1 MNIYEILK
9 CKMHLW
15 EFKKKPR
22 ILVLLIIVYTCV
34 YLLTGFYNA
43 IKAILKNR
51 RRNTNTSLTVG
62 FSSFF

>member
-9 CKMHLW
+9 CSMHLW

-22 ILVLLIIVYTCV
+22 ILVLLITVYICFVYTCV

-43 IKAILKNR
+43 IKAI
-51 RRNTNTSLTVG
+51 
-62 FSSFF
+62 